1 MVEDGGFIGF
11 GGCGIWGR
19 GGRVVGLRV
28 QGVNNFVVKCDT
40 SGGEDPHRM

>member
-19 GGRVVGLRV
+19 GGRVVGFAVR
-28 QGVNNFVVKCDT
+28 GVKVCFE
-40 SGGEDPHRM
+40 G